1 MSELHIKQVV
11 ISPINLNDILTLVGQ
26 VTILSHF
33 VIIKCMYDVLYIDM
47 WASVKFTVSAI
58 TFSSSIKRTLLP
70 SQYLLT

>member
-11 ISPINLNDILTLVGQ
+11 ISPINLNDTLTLVGQ